1 MNRAQ
6 CLALVKATPM
16 AGAVYQVPRKHHT
29 RLSVAAVEPATPAP
43 APSLGDVS
51 ARPVDMH
58 GLRRVL
64 PQRWGELC
72 RRHFRNSLELAV
84 FFDTDEKTARNWL
97 HDKHAPASAFV
108 LRAIAAFPDAMP
120 CLFEGDC

>member
-1 MNRAQ
+1 MSLPAFKRPDGVMDRVYV
-6 CLALVKATPM
+6 VKTHRTHIPAGVCCPDRATPC
-16 AGAVYQVPRKHHT
+16 A
-29 RLSVAAVEPATPAP
+29 S
-43 APSLGDVS
+43 PSIGEVS
-51 ARPVDMH
+51 PRPVDMH

-97 HDKHAPASAFV
+97 NDKHAPASAFV
-108 LRAIAAFPDAMP
+108 LRAVAAFPDALP

>member
-1 MNRAQ
+1 MSLPAFKRADDDRN
-6 CLALVKATPM
+6 
-16 AGAVYQVPRKHHT
+16 AVVCIKRHIAAPIPRDTCCK
-29 RLSVAAVEPATPAP
+29 PATPAP
-43 APSLGDVS
+43 ALELGDVS

-64 PQRWGELC
+64 PQRWGEVC
-72 RRHFRNSLELAV
+72 RRHFRNSLERAV
-84 FFDTDEKTARNWL
+84 YFDTDEKTARNWL